1 MNFFRNPW
9 AIVLLIVLVILLFG
23 ANKLPGLARNMGK
36 SMRIF
41 KSEVEEMRGDE
52 KRGDDEYESDRP
64 ARSDRARS
72 DREYDPRDR
81 EVRED
86 RDRET
91 VRAPR
96 EDDEPYRRD

>member
-41 KSEVEEMRGDE
+41 KSEVKEMQKDGPE
-52 KRGDDEYESDRP
+52 KGKAQDVQQQLPPSSTQVTPQTDVAPDH
-64 ARSDRARS
+64 A
-72 DREYDPRDR
+72 DPKS
-81 EVRED
+81 
-86 RDRET
+86 
-91 VRAPR
+91 A
-96 EDDEPYRRD
+96 